1 MTKRANPMVTV
12 GGDSRDKDVPV
23 NAIGSAV
30 SFDVR
35 PILFNDD
42 AVRIVVLHGDV
53 MFVASDVTAV
63 LGYGN
68 SSAAVAKHCKAP
80 ITITKREGGFLTVI
94 PERDVY
100 RLVVRS
106 KLPAA
111 ERFEEWLVGEVLPSI
126 RRTSSYSMSA
136 AAPDPTPPA
145 PLARSQVTL
154 AGEIAIGEMAARLL
168 NMSESA
174 KLALVARIAKAHSLG
189 TGFLPSYAIDAP
201 TDSTSAT
208 SEESSSATALLARH
222 GRGMSAAQ
230 LNVALA
236 RLGYLRKCKRD
247 TSRLDLYPDGMK
259 SFWKIEGPGL
269 MYGKNIIDPQ
279 SPRETK
285 PQWFVSRFADL
296 LDIVRNA
303 NEGGV

>member
-1 MTKRANPMVTV
+1 MTKRENPMVTV
-12 GGDSRDKDVPV
+12 GGDSRNKDVPV
-23 NAIGSAV
+23 NAVSSAV
-30 SFDVR
+30 PLDVR

-42 AVRIVVLHGDV
+42 AVRIVVLDGEV

-111 ERFEEWLVGEVLPSI
+111 ERFEEWLVGEVVPSI
-126 RRTSSYSMSA
+126 RRTGSYVAPGAPAPTQPAVPSTIVGDLHLAEIAARVFHYSPSSKLA
-136 AAPDPTPPA
+136 AFQRVARNHKLDMGLLPSHTVDAPDPHA
-145 PLARSQVTL
+145 VSSEVT
-154 AGEIAIGEMAARLL
+154 
-168 NMSESA
+168 
-174 KLALVARIAKAHSLG
+174 K
-189 TGFLPSYAIDAP
+189 
-201 TDSTSAT
+201 SAT
-208 SEESSSATALLARH
+208 VLLKEHGAEITASALY
-222 GRGMSAAQ
+222 
-230 LNVALA
+230 VALA
-236 RLGYLRKCKRD
+236 RLGYMKKGERQTTSKR
-247 TSRLDLYPDGMK
+247 YPGGVK
-259 SFWKIEGPGL
+259 RFWTVTPKGL
-269 MYGKNIIDPQ
+269 PFGKNISHPE
-279 SPRETK
+279 SPRE
-285 PQWFVSRFADL
+285 VSPHWYEHRFTDL